1 MSTTRAARPGAR
13 LRWVL
18 GPATALALVAA
29 TLVPGADAGAD
40 AGADDAEA
48 PASTHA
54 PAATGPAVTWTGNL
68 NGQAPC
74 PEGMTRLR
82 TVAAHSLDGALP
94 VPQFNNGWVS
104 VPGLDGGSA
113 ARASVSSGDVSDHLF
128 LPYVQGRVNDR
139 TMFGL
144 ATRSTQG
151 DSAYTRLQVNSV
163 DVRVGTSSSWRGR
176 VFDVTAATDDENG
189 WLGAWFEHR
198 SKGGAATTWD
208 IDNLQIYTCRSA
220 PVSRIAGS
228 DRYASA
234 ARIAATYPAGV
245 GTAYLATGADF
256 PDAISA
262 AALAGRLDAPV
273 LLTRPGS
280 LPSPTRAQL
289 QRLQPSRLVVLGGT
303 GAVSQAVQNEASA
316 YAGSTTRIAGTD
328 RYEVSAGIARA
339 YEPGVPVLYVA
350 SGEAFPDAL
359 SVGALAGHQ
368 NAPVLL
374 TPKGRLANVIAA
386 EVDRLRPGRIVVVGG
401 PAAVSDAVVE
411 ALRGRTTG
419 GVTRI
424 QGTDRYAVSAA
435 ISDQFA
441 TGRSRAYVATGISF
455 PDALVG
461 AARAG
466 SQGVPVLL
474 SRPHSLPGAAQ
485 NALTRLGAGSGV
497 LLGGDSALNAL
508 VMDQVGARVG

>member
-1 MSTTRAARPGAR
+1 MPPGAR
-13 LRWVL
+13 LRWAL
-18 GPATALALVAA
+18 GSALALTLGAA
-29 TLVPGADAGAD
+29 TLLPGAG
-40 AGADDAEA
+40 AGADDAA
-48 PASTHA
+48 GRSMAASHA
-54 PAATGPAVTWTGNL
+54 PAATATAVTWTGDL

-82 TVAAHSLDGALP
+82 RVASNSLDEGLP
-94 VPQFNNGWVS
+94 MPQFNNGWVS
-104 VPGLDGGSA
+104 APGLDGGSA
-113 ARASVSSGDVSDHLF
+113 ARAAVSSGDVADHLF
-128 LPYVQGRVNDR
+128 LPYVQGRVGDR
-139 TMFGL
+139 TMFAL

-163 DVRVGTSSSWRGR
+163 DLRVGTSGSWRGR
-176 VFDVTAATDDENG
+176 VHDITAATDDENG

-198 SKGGAATTWD
+198 SKAGAATTWD
-208 IDNLQIYTCRSA
+208 IDNLQIYTCRTA
-220 PVSRIAGS
+220 PVSRISGS

-245 GTAYLATGADF
+245 GTAYLATGANF

-273 LLTRPGS
+273 LLTRPDS
-280 LPSPTRAQL
+280 LPTATRTQL
-289 QRLQPSRLVVLGGT
+289 QRLQPARLVVLGGT
-303 GAVSQAVQNEASA
+303 GAVSQAVQDDASA
-316 YAGSTTRIAGTD
+316 YAGATTRIGGAT
-328 RYEVSAGIARA
+328 RYDVSAGVARA

-359 SVGALAGHQ
+359 AVGALAGSQ
-368 NAPVLL
+368 NAPVLI
-374 TPKGRLANVIAA
+374 TPQDRLSGVVAA

-401 PAAVSDAVVE
+401 PGAVSEAVVTD
-411 ALRGRTTG
+411 LRGRTAG

-424 QGTDRYAVSAA
+424 QGTDRYAVAA
-435 ISDQFA
+435 AVAQQFA
-441 TGRSRAYVATGISF
+441 PGRPRAYVATGASF

-474 SRPHSLPGAAQ
+474 SRPHGLPGAAAT
-485 NALTRLGAGSGV
+485 ALTRLEAGAGV
-497 LLGGDSALNAL
+497 LLGGDGALNAL